1 MTINCINL
9 ESIFKKIRPHSEI
22 GPFRQLKKARQRFF
36 TQITTWLKKEIILI
50 QIIRHP
56 EERHIPLPRYE
67 F

>member
-36 TQITTWLKKEIILI
+36 TQITAWLRKK
-50 QIIRHP
+50 
-56 EERHIPLPRYE
+56 
-67 F
+67 